1 MAAWRCRASEST
13 VCDPAGCLGGG
24 AAALDPLAPLTAA
37 GLMAPLAAAGL
48 MAPLAAAGLIKPVF
62 SYTQITAKV
71 EKHANSL
78 LALFSI

>member
-1 MAAWRCRASEST
+1 
-13 VCDPAGCLGGG
+13 
-24 AAALDPLAPLTAA
+24 
-37 GLMAPLAAAGL
+37 MAPLAAAGL

-71 EKHANSL
+71 EKHANAL